1 MNEAAIG
8 LIGAGVG
15 TIARVM
21 VMAHITGRIAII
33 AAVLAAGILTLLF
46 GLQYD
51 LLNAK
56 HAFDL
61 SIGYLD
67 VLGIAAGS
75 FHLLEELPKAVSN
88 PDGIIRKMTG
98 TGTGD
103 GGN

>member
-15 TIARVM
+15 TIARVLF
-21 VMAHITGRIAII
+21 MAKLSGRAVII
-33 AAVLAAGILTLLF
+33 IGSLAGAVLTFLF
-46 GLQYD
+46 GLQYR
-51 LLNAK
+51 LLDAK

-61 SIGYLD
+61 TMGYLD

-75 FHLLEELPKAVSN
+75 FHLLEELPKAVAN

-98 TGTGD
+98 TGD
-103 GGN
+103 GSQK

>member
-15 TIARVM
+15 TVARVLF
-21 VMAHITGRIAII
+21 MAKLTGRTVII
-33 AAVLAAGILTLLF
+33 IGSLFAAVLTALF
-46 GLQYD
+46 GLQYE

-75 FHLLEELPKAVSN
+75 FHALEELPKAINN

-98 TGTGD
+98 TGD
-103 GGN
+103 GNKP

>member
-15 TIARVM
+15 TIARVLM
-21 VMAHITGRIAII
+21 MAGVTGRFAIVASVMAAG
-33 AAVLAAGILTLLF
+33 VLTVLF
-46 GLQYD
+46 GLQYK
-51 LLNAK
+51 LLNAD

-75 FHLLEELPKAVSN
+75 FHLLEELPKAVKN

-98 TGTGD
+98 TGEGT
-103 GGN
+103 